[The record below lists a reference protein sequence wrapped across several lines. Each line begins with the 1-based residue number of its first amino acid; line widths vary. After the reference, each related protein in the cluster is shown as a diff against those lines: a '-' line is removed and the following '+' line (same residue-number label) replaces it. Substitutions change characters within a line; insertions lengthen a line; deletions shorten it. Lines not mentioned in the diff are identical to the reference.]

1 MAEHNE
7 LGTWGETLAAEYLEK
22 KGYQILE
29 RDWKSGHRDLD
40 IIAMDGDTMV
50 IVEVKTRRN
59 RLFTDPEMAVDYQ
72 KITNLQQAANHYVK
86 MKYYDGDLRFDIISI
101 VGTPIPPTP
110 STTSSMPSDPPIVTM
125 PHTDC
130 TDFHG
135 FYFRLISV

>member
-59 RLFTDPEMAVDYQ
+59 RLFTDPKWQ
-72 KITNLQQAANHYVK
+72 
-86 MKYYDGDLRFDIISI
+86 
-101 VGTPIPPTP
+101 
-110 STTSSMPSDPPIVTM
+110 
-125 PHTDC
+125 
-130 TDFHG
+130 
-135 FYFRLISV
+135 